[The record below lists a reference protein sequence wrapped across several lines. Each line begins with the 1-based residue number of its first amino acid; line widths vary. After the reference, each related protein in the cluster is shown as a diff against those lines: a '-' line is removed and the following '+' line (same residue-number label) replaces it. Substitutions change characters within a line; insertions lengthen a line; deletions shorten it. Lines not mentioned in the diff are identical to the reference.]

1 MNPKVVKFILGVCIL
16 SLMFSAPTRAQVCV
30 ATVTGTLTDPR
41 GDAIPGAKVTAKNL
55 GTGVSTSTTTNAT
68 GAFSMANLNP
78 AEYEISAS
86 AAGFSTAQTKVTLA
100 VGAQQEVNLALKV
113 GQVTQIV
120 EVTGAA
126 PTVETTNPTLSAQ
139 PESTTIRELPLNG
152 RDWASL
158 ATLQPAVP
166 PVRTQHLLPHI
177 PPASRALASP

>member
-16 SLMFSAPTRAQVCV
+16 SLLVSGATRGQVV
-30 ATVTGTLTDPR
+30 GATVSGTITEPR

-100 VGAQQEVNLALKV
+100 VGAKQEVNLALKV
-113 GQVTQIV
+113 GQGTHIL
-120 EVTGAA
+120 EGTGAA
-126 PTVETTNPTLSAQ
+126 PTVETSNSSLSAQ
-139 PESTTIRELPLNG
+139 VASTTIRELPLNV
-152 RDWASL
+152 RDWSSPAP
-158 ATLQPAVP
+158 LQPA
-166 PVRTQHLLPHI
+166 
-177 PPASRALASP
+177 A